1 VMIRLRLF
9 GVIVTASLATATWA
23 QVGTPL
29 LGYLPAGGYLLPV
42 NGIPASA
49 SIAPAIN
56 FGGQFI
62 QIAVSP
68 HQDFALVSSADTG
81 AVLLAYPDG
90 TATPIT
96 GLAAHPDRIAISP
109 SGSAAVLWYAS
120 ARKLEIVFGLPASP
134 QVRDADTAFLGNG
147 SGDVPAALAVS
158 DDGAWGAGAWPTG
171 VWAFSANTS
180 RRLVSDRGYALAFY
194 SGRDDLAVA
203 TRSGI
208 YSVTDIGG
216 GATVST
222 LYSWQH
228 AATPAGL
235 AISSDNQTLIM
246 ADRAGSIV
254 TFNSATG
261 ASNQRTCGCTPDGA
275 IPMGGSVFRITNLT
289 GSVFKVFDANS
300 GNVFMVPLAPTGD
313 PQ

>member
-1 VMIRLRLF
+1 MF
-9 GVIVTASLATATWA
+9 GVIVTALLPMAAWS

-68 HQDFALVSSADTG
+68 HQDFALVSSAATG
-81 AVLLAYPDG
+81 AVSLAYPNG
-90 TATPIT
+90 TATPVQ
-96 GLAAHPDRIAISP
+96 GLAAYPDRIAISP

-120 ARKLEIVFGLPASP
+120 ARKLEIVSGLPASP
-134 QVRDADTAFLGNG
+134 NVRDADATFLKDG
-147 SGDVPAALAVS
+147 SGDLPAALGVS

-208 YSVTDIGG
+208 YSVTDVGG
-216 GATVST
+216 SATVST
-222 LYSWQH
+222 LYSSQRL
-228 AATPAGL
+228 ATPAGL
-235 AISSDNQTLIM
+235 AISADNQKLIM

-254 TFNSATG
+254 TIDSATG
-261 ASNQRTCGCTPDGA
+261 ASNQTSCGCTPEGA
-275 IPMGGSVFRITNLT
+275 IPMGGSVFRITNLA
-289 GSVFKVFDANS
+289 GSVFRVFDANS
-300 GNVFMVPLAPTGD
+300 GNVFMVPLATPGD